1 MGNIVRD
8 QVEASG
14 FDVERKKN
22 AVELRTAD
30 VTDMHDSRSRLDEE
44 GRRDKRLEA
53 RGQASIDF
61 LAATT

>member
-14 FDVERKKN
+14 FDVERKN

-61 LAATT
+61 VATTT